1 MTKSLRI
8 SLLCALIFPLLLSAQ
23 NSTIKVAVLGSSTAA
38 GSGPTNTA
46 NAWVNQYRQY
56 LKTLNVSNDVINLAV
71 GGYTTYQVM
80 ASDYTSPAD
89 RPSPN
94 TDHNITK
101 ALTYNPDVIIVN
113 LPTNDAA
120 SNYTVAEQLSNYRAI
135 QAQAAT
141 RNIPIYI
148 ATTQPRYGT
157 VEQRKNL
164 MDVRD
169 SINRVFGSKA
179 IDFWTGIANEDGT
192 IQTQYNSGDGVHL
205 NDAAHTVLKNRVV
218 AADILKY
225 SRTESTHDTINID
238 FGTTLSSGT
247 WNNLNTATQDTIL
260 NLTNTQ
266 NQSTGIAIWIHDA
279 FTGVNINGTT
289 TPDAALSIPSTA
301 SSDSFFGSV
310 APHNGVS
317 EPTGGFTLSGLN
329 KNNKYSFSFFAS
341 RTGITDNRETSYKVT
356 GETEEVVALDAA
368 NNTANMVTVKD
379 MKPSANG
386 TIIITV
392 GPGANNTNASKYYF
406 IGLMQVVVE
415 KQQAVYDA
423 DGTINIDF
431 GSKPSSGTWNNFT
444 SPTGGQIISDMVNT
458 EGNSTGIS
466 LWVHDGFTGINEAGT
481 SNPDS
486 SLGIES
492 NGSSDSFF
500 GSVGPHSGVSEPTGG
515 VTIGGLKQ
523 DSYYSLSF
531 FASRD
536 QATDN
541 RETKYTVTGNKTES
555 VSLDAANNT
564 KNMVSIL
571 KMHPAADGTI
581 KIDVAPGDNNTNSL
595 KYYYLGIMRIVY
607 GLDSPNGLEEHIVG
621 KADVSMY
628 PNPVSDKATFVYNVN
643 EMSKVEIN
651 IYDIYGRLVY
661 FIKNENALPGYNQ
674 LTWNTTLGNGGKLL
688 PGMYLCKFI
697 IYNQS
702 NTSSQT
708 IKFQVK

>member
-1 MTKSLRI
+1 MIKSLRI
-8 SLLCALIFPLLLSAQ
+8 SLLSALIFPLLLSAQ

-38 GSGPTNTA
+38 GSGPSNTA

-56 LKTLNVSNDVINLAV
+56 LKTLNASNDVINLAV

-80 ASDYTSPAD
+80 ASDFTSPAD
-89 RPSPN
+89 RPSP
-94 TDHNITK
+94 DSEHNITK

-120 SNYTVAEQLSNYRAI
+120 SNYTVAEQLRNYRAI
-135 QAQAAT
+135 QAKASA
-141 RNIPIYI
+141 RNIPIYV

-157 VEQRKNL
+157 ADQRKNL

-205 NDAAHTVLKNRVV
+205 NDAAHTVLKDRVV

-289 TPDAALSIPSTA
+289 TPNAALSIPSTA

-356 GETEEVVALDAA
+356 GETEETVALDAA

-386 TIIITV
+386 TIIIAV

-406 IGLMQVVVE
+406 IGFMRIVVE

-423 DGTINIDF
+423 NGTINIDF

-466 LWVHDGFTGINEAGT
+466 LWVHDAFTGINEAGT
-481 SNPDS
+481 TNPDS

-581 KIDVAPGDNNTNSL
+581 KIDVAPGTNNTNSL
-595 KYYYLGIMRIVY
+595 KYYYLGVMRIVY
-607 GLDSPNGLEEHIVG
+607 GTDSPDGIHDNMVG
-621 KADVSMY
+621 ETGASMY
-628 PNPVSDKATFVYNVN
+628 PNPVSDKATFIYTVN
-643 EMSKVEIN
+643 EPSKVEIN
-651 IYDIYGRLVY
+651 IYDISGRLIHV
-661 FIKNENALPGYNQ
+661 IKNENALPGINEQ
-674 LTWNTTLGNGGKLL
+674 TWNTASVSGGKLTQ
-688 PGMYLCKFI
+688 GMYFCKFI
-697 IYNQS
+697 ISNQK
-702 NTSSQT
+702 NTYSQT